1 MIDSYFSENYTE
13 VVLKQTP
20 NLFSRQNND
29 LFEYAFSYCGFSDYV
44 ELSTYV
50 DLCNLPDDILE
61 QFDRNKKR
69 NIQKCEEQGLSFRR
83 LETDSEIGRFYEL
96 LTINLSK
103 YGLKPIHTMEEIVR
117 FKNELLV
124 NETEFYGVFHEDE
137 IMAAG
142 MIFYFEGCNVAHAQN
157 LSADYRFTEY
167 SPITY
172 LYYRV
177 IEEQRRL
184 GRRALSWGISTEN
197 NGKKLNFGLIR
208 NKESYGSKYQVN
220 RTYFKRY

>member
-1 MIDSYFSENYTE
+1 MSDFSIEQFDEKYTEEWDKFIFDRSVNGTFLQSRRFLNYHPKGRFDDASIVVRKGERIVAVCPAVVIKEGDCKKLFSHKGSTYGGIILDKEYYKTETVIDIFSMMDSYFSENYTE

-103 YGLKPIHTMEEIVR
+103 YGL
-117 FKNELLV
+117 
-124 NETEFYGVFHEDE
+124 
-137 IMAAG
+137 
-142 MIFYFEGCNVAHAQN
+142 
-157 LSADYRFTEY
+157 
-167 SPITY
+167 
-172 LYYRV
+172 
-177 IEEQRRL
+177 
-184 GRRALSWGISTEN
+184 
-197 NGKKLNFGLIR
+197 
-208 NKESYGSKYQVN
+208 
-220 RTYFKRY
+220 